1 MMKMRV
7 LWVVL
12 GAGLPSIGL
21 AAPALPALGS
31 DSSAV
36 TVSGISSGGYM
47 AVQFQVAYS
56 KLVKGAGIIAAGP
69 YDCAEG
75 SAVRAL
81 SNCMAPTRW
90 APPPAPGDVKA
101 RMESRARLDLIDP
114 PAALA
119 DDKVWVLTGG
129 ADHTVER
136 PVVDALVGFYKA
148 WVPAESIRLV
158 TLPDAGH
165 AMISVADS
173 KPNACDTSE
182 PPYIN
187 RCGDFDAPGELLGH
201 LLGKLKPKSVPEPGH
216 LVTFDQRP
224 FTGGLPADISMDEQG
239 FAYIPAS
246 CRAGGC
252 RVHVAFHGCRQ
263 GEDQVGRRFV
273 ELLDEGVLDHVIGR
287 VADARDIGSRAV
299 EHGSQL
305 SLSMAG
311 LPQIMARSTAG
322 SRGGRPMSSKSL
334 PLSIRSVRRPWL
346 RKGSRV
352 TVG

>member
-1 MMKMRV
+1 
-7 LWVVL
+7 
-12 GAGLPSIGL
+12 
-21 AAPALPALGS
+21 
-31 DSSAV
+31 
-36 TVSGISSGGYM
+36 M

-90 APPPAPGDVKA
+90 AQPPAPGDVKA

-119 DDKVWVLTGG
+119 DDRVWVLTGG

-148 WVPAESIRLV
+148 WMPAESIRLV

-165 AMISVADS
+165 AMISVSDT

-224 FTGGLPADISMDEQG
+224 FTGGLPADISMGEQG

-263 GEDQVGRRFV
+263 GEDQIGRRFV
-273 ELLDEGVLDHVIGR
+273 EGAGYNAWAETNRLVVLYPQA
-287 VADARDIGSRAV
+287 VARNGLAAESMRWMYNPKGCWDWWGYSAVDYATRNAPQMVAVRKMIARLAEEV
-299 EHGSQL
+299 KQ
-305 SLSMAG
+305 
-311 LPQIMARSTAG
+311 
-322 SRGGRPMSSKSL
+322 
-334 PLSIRSVRRPWL
+334 
-346 RKGSRV
+346 
-352 TVG
+352 

>member
-119 DDKVWVLTGG
+119 DDRVWVLTGG
-129 ADHTVER
+129 ADRTVER

-224 FTGGLPADISMDEQG
+224 FTGGLPADISMGEQG

-273 ELLDEGVLDHVIGR
+273 EGAGYNAWAETNRLVVLYPQAVARNGLAAGSMRWVYNPKGCWDWWGYSAVDYATRNAPQMVAVRKMIARLAEGVER
-287 VADARDIGSRAV
+287 
-299 EHGSQL
+299 
-305 SLSMAG
+305 
-311 LPQIMARSTAG
+311 
-322 SRGGRPMSSKSL
+322 
-334 PLSIRSVRRPWL
+334 
-346 RKGSRV
+346 
-352 TVG
+352 

>member
-1 MMKMRV
+1 
-7 LWVVL
+7 
-12 GAGLPSIGL
+12 
-21 AAPALPALGS
+21 
-31 DSSAV
+31 
-36 TVSGISSGGYM
+36 M

-56 KLVKGAGIIAAGP
+56 RLVKGAGIIAAGP

-81 SNCMAPTRW
+81 SNCMVPTRW

-119 DDKVWVLTGG
+119 DDRVWVLTGG
-129 ADHTVER
+129 ADRTVER

-216 LVTFDQRP
+216 LVTFDQRA
-224 FTGGLPADISMDEQG
+224 FTGGLPADISMGEQG

-273 ELLDEGVLDHVIGR
+273 EGAGYNAWAETNRLVVLYPQ
-287 VADARDIGSRAV
+287 AV
-299 EHGSQL
+299 
-305 SLSMAG
+305 
-311 LPQIMARSTAG
+311 ARSGLAAG
-322 SRGGRPMSSKSL
+322 SMRWIYNPKGCWDWWGYSAVDYATRNAPQMVA
-334 PLSIRSVRRPWL
+334 VRKMVARL
-346 RKGSRV
+346 AEGLEQ
-352 TVG
+352 

>member
-1 MMKMRV
+1 
-7 LWVVL
+7 
-12 GAGLPSIGL
+12 
-21 AAPALPALGS
+21 
-31 DSSAV
+31 
-36 TVSGISSGGYM
+36 M

-273 ELLDEGVLDHVIGR
+273 EGAGYNAWAETNRIVVLYPQ
-287 VADARDIGSRAV
+287 AV
-299 EHGSQL
+299 VRN
-305 SLSMAG
+305 G
-311 LPQIMARSTAG
+311 LAAG
-322 SRGGRPMSSKSL
+322 SLRWMYNPKGCWDWWGYSAVDYATRNAPQMVA
-334 PLSIRSVRRPWL
+334 VRKMIARL
-346 RKGSRV
+346 AEEVKQ
-352 TVG
+352 

>member
-165 AMISVADS
+165 AMISVADG
-173 KPNACDTSE
+173 KPNACNTSE

-273 ELLDEGVLDHVIGR
+273 EGAGYNAWAETNPLVVLYPQAVGR
-287 VADARDIGSRAV
+287 N
-299 EHGSQL
+299 
-305 SLSMAG
+305 G
-311 LPQIMARSTAG
+311 LAAG
-322 SRGGRPMSSKSL
+322 SMRWIYNPKGCWDWWGYSAVDYATRNAPQMVA
-334 PLSIRSVRRPWL
+334 VRKMVARL
-346 RKGSRV
+346 AEGLEQ
-352 TVG
+352 

>member
-224 FTGGLPADISMDEQG
+224 FTGGLPADISMGEQG

-273 ELLDEGVLDHVIGR
+273 EGAGYNAWAETNRLVVLYPQAVARNGLAAGSMRWMYNPKGCWDWWGYSAVDYATRNAPQMVAVRKMIARLAEGV
-287 VADARDIGSRAV
+287 
-299 EHGSQL
+299 EQ
-305 SLSMAG
+305 
-311 LPQIMARSTAG
+311 
-322 SRGGRPMSSKSL
+322 
-334 PLSIRSVRRPWL
+334 
-346 RKGSRV
+346 
-352 TVG
+352 

>member
-273 ELLDEGVLDHVIGR
+273 EGAGYNAWAETNRLVVLYPQ
-287 VADARDIGSRAV
+287 AV
-299 EHGSQL
+299 
-305 SLSMAG
+305 
-311 LPQIMARSTAG
+311 ARSGLAAG
-322 SRGGRPMSSKSL
+322 SMRWIYNPKGCWDWWGYSAVDYATRNAPQMVA
-334 PLSIRSVRRPWL
+334 VRKMIARL
-346 RKGSRV
+346 AEEVKQ
-352 TVG
+352 

>member
-1 MMKMRV
+1 MKMRV

-90 APPPAPGDVKA
+90 AQPPAAGDVKA

-224 FTGGLPADISMDEQG
+224 FTGGLPADISMGEQG

-273 ELLDEGVLDHVIGR
+273 EGAGYNAWAETNRLVVLYPQ
-287 VADARDIGSRAV
+287 AV
-299 EHGSQL
+299 
-305 SLSMAG
+305 
-311 LPQIMARSTAG
+311 ARSGLAAG
-322 SRGGRPMSSKSL
+322 SMRWIYNPKGCWDWWGYSAVDYATRNAPQMVA
-334 PLSIRSVRRPWL
+334 VRKMIARL
-346 RKGSRV
+346 AEEVKQ
-352 TVG
+352 